1 MEQKKG
7 KVALNKV
14 SLFLFS
20 MAFNFGL
27 YARPDTD
34 LVFFQ
39 HTF

>member
-20 MAFNFGL
+20 MAFNFVL
-27 YARPDTD
+27 YARPDTGP
-34 LVFFQ
+34 VFFRRI
-39 HTF
+39 F

>member
-14 SLFLFS
+14 SLFLFY
-20 MAFNFGL
+20 MAFNFVL

-34 LVFFQ
+34 PVFFQ
-39 HTF
+39 RTF